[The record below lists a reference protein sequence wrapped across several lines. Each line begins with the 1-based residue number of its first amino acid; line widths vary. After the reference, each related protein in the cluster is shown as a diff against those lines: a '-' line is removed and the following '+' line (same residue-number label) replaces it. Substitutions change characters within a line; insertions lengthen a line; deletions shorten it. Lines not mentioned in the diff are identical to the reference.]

1 MSEWY
6 SRHRRE
12 REDTRGSQS
21 TSERKRGKIE
31 RREYNDGSLLIPREV
46 TPLFLSLSLA
56 ANLSGKRN
64 ERKEC
69 PRIFSQA
76 ERRGEHRQ
84 RADEVTKE
92 VGKMRGSEATE
103 ESEGESV
110 GPSVCPSVSSSS
122 PPRSTILRHSRRGLI
137 TACHCCHGNSRSV
150 KNFSALT
157 PIVRL
162 KFHGER
168 VRVRPPGPKRL
179 GKYLCAAARCIS
191 PRQVCTRRY
200 NGQRWLVA
208 IIIRDVNSRDINP
221 RVVN

>member
-1 MSEWY
+1 MNGRNALAS
-6 SRHRRE
+6 SRRQKDGASIGNGRRSDE
-12 REDTRGSQS
+12 GGRE
-21 TSERKRGKIE
+21 
-31 RREYNDGSLLIPREV
+31 
-46 TPLFLSLSLA
+46 
-56 ANLSGKRN
+56 N
-64 ERKEC
+64 ERI
-69 PRIFSQA
+69 RSY
-76 ERRGEHRQ
+76 R
-84 RADEVTKE
+84 
-92 VGKMRGSEATE
+92 E

-200 NGQRWLVA
+200 NGQR
-208 IIIRDVNSRDINP
+208 
-221 RVVN
+221 